1 MNEVISFDMKPI
13 GKSGLAVPPLCF
25 GTTSLGDMPNTYG
38 YSVDEG
44 RARATVDAI
53 FDGPSKFLDSSRNY
67 GAGRSEERV
76 GEVIRERGGLPKG
89 VIVSTKLDRDMETRR
104 FDASRAR
111 QSLEQS
117 LKALNLDRVQLL
129 HLHDPEY
136 AMSLDDVTGADGA
149 LVELFKMKEEGLADA
164 VGLAAGRT
172 DIMIP
177 ILKAFDFDVLITH
190 NRFTLI
196 NRHAE
201 AMMDLAHAK
210 GIAIL
215 NAAPYSGGVF
225 AKGTA
230 AHPRY
235 VYQEASDAMLEPVRQ
250 IEAVCARHQV
260 PPGAVALQ
268 FSMRDERVA
277 STICGVSKP
286 ERVQQTVD
294 WANWLISE
302 EVWQELAAIPFSADD
317 PEAARVY
324 KPD

>member
-1 MNEVISFDMKPI
+1 MSEVISFDMKPI

-76 GEVIRERGGLPKG
+76 GGVIRERGGLPKG

-117 LKALNLDRVQLL
+117 LKALNIDRVQLL

-136 AMSLDDVTGADGA
+136 AASLDDVTGSDGA

-177 ILKAFDFDVLITH
+177 ILKAFDFDALITH

-225 AKGTA
+225 AKGAA

-250 IEAVCARHQV
+250 IEAICARHQV

-294 WANWLISE
+294 WANWPISE

-317 PEAARVY
+317 PEATRVY